1 MRPLVI
7 FNAHFISTDDCHLQN
22 NRIDVWEFPLDRM
35 PPFASSFLNEAESTR
50 ANRYHFDRHKR
61 RFTVARALL
70 RLILGRYIQQ
80 DSKQLTFHYNE
91 HGKPGLINSQ
101 GLEFNLS
108 HSGDLALVAIG
119 KRFPMGVDLEFYSA
133 RPYKGIAR
141 HLFSDQELKSFLKLP
156 NHLKPQS
163 FFNIWALKEAFIK
176 ACGLG
181 LAYPTKLVTV
191 PAFSAEDEPI
201 NDPVH
206 HTDWLL
212 SSFMPKPGCAAALC
226 RHPEVKTIRYIRLAN
241 PELLF

>member
-1 MRPLVI
+1 MRLLLLLD
-7 FNAHFISTDDCHLQN
+7 AQFISTDDCHLQN

-35 PPFASSFLNEAESTR
+35 PPLASSILNEAELTR

-61 RFTVARALL
+61 RFTIARALL

-80 DSKQLTFHYNE
+80 DGKQLTFHYND
-91 HGKPGLINSQ
+91 HGKPGLVNSQ
-101 GLEFNLS
+101 ALEFNLS
-108 HSGDLALVAIG
+108 HSGDLALLAIG
-119 KRFPMGVDLEFYSA
+119 QRFPLGVDLEFFSA
-133 RPYKGIAR
+133 RPYEGIAR
-141 HLFSDQELKSFLKLP
+141 HLFSEQELTAFLALP

-191 PAFSAEDEPI
+191 PAFFAKEEPLK
-201 NDPVH
+201 DPVYH
-206 HTDWLL
+206 NEWLL

-241 PELLF
+241 PEELF